1 MKIALH
7 SKISGLA
14 VLSAALPNAEF
25 LMPGVGENFAGCACL
40 TAAIEDDDGW
50 VQLLPAGKF
59 KARDGRPHD
68 TEDGYWHLDAATAEA
83 MIAATKAVAPKV
95 LVDYD
100 HATLRVDQTGTP
112 APAAAWLSTQTDL
125 EWREGKG
132 LYIRPAWTDKAKAH
146 IDANEYA
153 FLSAVFP
160 YDKLGRPLYLRMAAI
175 TNDPGLVGLD
185 PVAALAADIN
195 VRLSSPGVDINL
207 YGSTED
213 SVLNEQLKKLLA
225 KLGITVDGELTDELS
240 TAALAALDALQ
251 QKASKA
257 TELETQ
263 VATLSAKGGDV
274 DLTKYVSIEAYQGVV
289 GQLAVLKAGSDEQ
302 SITSV
307 IGDAKK
313 AGKIVEAEVDYLTS
327 FGKQQGVAA
336 LSAMLESRPAIAA
349 LSGQQT
355 TSKQGL
361 DDKKKSDSELTDA
374 EMAVLSAT
382 GLTKEQFLAAKQD
395 N

>member
-1 MKIALH
+1 MKIALFPN
-7 SKISGLA
+7 SISGLA

-25 LMPGVGENFAGCACL
+25 IMPGVSNSFTGCACL

-68 TEDGYWHLDAATAEA
+68 TDDGYWHLDAATAEA

-100 HATLRVDQTGTP
+100 HATLRVEQTGSP

-132 LYIRPAWTDKAKAH
+132 LYIRPSWTDKAQAH

-160 YDKLGRPLYLRMAAI
+160 YDKQGRPLYLRMAAI

-185 PVAALAADIN
+185 PVAMLAADIN

-225 KLGITVDGELTDELS
+225 KLGIVVDGELTDELA
-240 TAALAALDALQ
+240 TAALTALDALQ
-251 QKASKA
+251 QKADKTA
-257 TELETQ
+257 ELETQ
-263 VATLSAKGGDV
+263 VATLSANPNV
-274 DLTKYVSIEAYQGVV
+274 DLAKFVSIEAYQGVV
-289 GQLAVLKAGSDEQ
+289 EQLAVLKAGSDEH

-307 IGDAKK
+307 ISNAKK
-313 AGKIVEAEVDYLTS
+313 AGKIVEAEVNYLTS

-336 LSAMLESRPAIAA
+336 LSAMLEKRPAIAA

-355 TSKQGL
+355 TTTTIK
-361 DDKKKSDSELTDA
+361 DATKTNEELSQDQLA
-374 EMAVLSAT
+374 ILKAAGVS
-382 GLTKEQFLAAKQD
+382 KEQFLKTQEIEA
-395 N
+395 

>member
-7 SKISGLA
+7 SKISGFA
-14 VLSAALPNAEF
+14 VLSAALPSAEF
-25 LMPGVGENFAGCACL
+25 IIPGASDSFAGCACL
-40 TAAIEDDDGW
+40 TASIEDDDGW

-68 TEDGYWHLDAATAEA
+68 TDDGYWHLDAATAEA

-100 HATLRVDQTGTP
+100 HATLRVEQTGSP

-160 YDKLGRPLYLRMAAI
+160 YDKSGRPLYLRMAAI

-185 PVAALAADIN
+185 PVAMLAADIN

-225 KLGITVDGELTDELS
+225 KLGIVVDGELTDELA
-240 TAALAALDALQ
+240 TAALTALDALQ
-251 QKASKA
+251 HKADKTA
-257 TELETQ
+257 ELETQ
-263 VATLSAKGGDV
+263 VATLSANPNV
-274 DLTKYVSIEAYQGVV
+274 DLAKFVSIEAYQGVV
-289 GQLAVLKAGSDEQ
+289 EQLAVLKAGSDEH

-307 IGDAKK
+307 ISNAKK
-313 AGKIVEAEVDYLTS
+313 AGKIVEAEVNYLTS

-336 LSAMLESRPAIAA
+336 LSAMLEKRPAIAA

-355 TSKQGL
+355 TTTTIK
-361 DDKKKSDSELTDA
+361 DTPKTNEELSQDQLA
-374 EMAVLSAT
+374 ILKAAGVS
-382 GLTKEQFLAAKQD
+382 KEQFLKNQEIEA
-395 N
+395 